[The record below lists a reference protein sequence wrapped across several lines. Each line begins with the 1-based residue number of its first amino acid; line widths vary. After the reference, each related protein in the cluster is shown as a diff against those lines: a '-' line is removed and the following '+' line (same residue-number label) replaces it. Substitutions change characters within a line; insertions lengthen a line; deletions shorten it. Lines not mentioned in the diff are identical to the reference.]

1 MVKKIFIKSVD
12 IVTAVLLG
20 IQMIGLIY
28 LLKTFHWSVEDDIFM
43 TWALC
48 YVPGIIGVILSFLIS
63 FDAMFIYSYIM
74 VGVGIVMILLNFV
87 IVILKL
93 KESLVEKKPLKGMV
107 KYMLIMNIVFMVLKV
122 IDFYCLR
129 SMLNDI

>member
-28 LLKTFHWSVEDDIFM
+28 GLKTFPWSVEDDIFA

-48 YVPGIIGVILSFLIS
+48 YIPGIIG
-63 FDAMFIYSYIM
+63 
-74 VGVGIVMILLNFV
+74 MILWFFV
-87 IVILKL
+87 SVDAI
-93 KESLVEKKPLKGMV
+93 GW
-107 KYMLIMNIVFMVLKV
+107 
-122 IDFYCLR
+122 
-129 SMLNDI
+129 

>member
-28 LLKTFHWSVEDDIFM
+28 LLKTFHWSVEDDIFA

-48 YVPGIIGVILSFLIS
+48 YSPGIIGVIRSFLIS
-63 FDAMFIYSYIM
+63 FDAMCIYSYIM

-107 KYMLIMNIVFMVLKV
+107 KYMLIMNIVFIVLKV

>member
-28 LLKTFHWSVEDDIFM
+28 GLKTFPWSVEDDIFA

-48 YVPGIIGVILSFLIS
+48 YIPGIIGMILWFFVSV
-63 FDAMFIYSYIM
+63 DAMFIYSYIM

-93 KESLVEKKPLKGMV
+93 KESLVEKKTLKGMV
-107 KYMLIMNIVFMVLKV
+107 KYMLIMNILFMVLKV

-129 SMLNDI
+129 SMLSDI

>member
-28 LLKTFHWSVEDDIFM
+28 GLKTFPWSVEDDIFA

-48 YVPGIIGVILSFLIS
+48 YIPGIIGMILWFFVSV
-63 FDAMFIYSYIM
+63 DAMFIYSYIM

-129 SMLNDI
+129 SMLSDI

>member
-28 LLKTFHWSVEDDIFM
+28 LLKTFHWSVEDDIFEI
-43 TWALC
+43 WALC
-48 YVPGIIGVILSFLIS
+48 YSPGIIGVILSFLIS